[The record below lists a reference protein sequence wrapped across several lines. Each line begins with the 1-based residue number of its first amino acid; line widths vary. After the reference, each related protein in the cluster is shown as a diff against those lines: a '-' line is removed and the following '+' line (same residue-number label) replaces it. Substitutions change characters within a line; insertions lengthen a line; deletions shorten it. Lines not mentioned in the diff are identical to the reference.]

1 MTAIEER
8 YARATRS
15 SHLELKRTDE
25 APGDVDTVIAA
36 GTAEHV
42 GILLTRLRLEWDT
55 VSKRELA
62 QAGTSGTARVLTL
75 MGLRSLDRA
84 KQTLLLFAVR
94 QAPHKACDS
103 GPEAIHAL
111 VVQVLQVWLDKLCYP
126 CDGRGFS
133 GGYGKARVMC
143 SKCGGTGSRRNSKLG
158 QTPAEHIFGLWL
170 LGMMDSRCS
179 GSMKQISRKTRQ
191 G

>member
-15 SHLELKRTDE
+15 SHLELKSE
-25 APGDVDTVIAA
+25 SPGDVETIIAA

-42 GILLTRLRLEWDT
+42 GIMLTRLKAEWDT
-55 VSKRELA
+55 VSKREMA
-62 QAGTSGTARVLTL
+62 QAANSGTARVLTL
-75 MGLRSLDRA
+75 MSLRSMDRA

-111 VVQVLQVWLDKLCYP
+111 VVRVLHAWLDKLCDP
-126 CDGRGFS
+126 CDGRGFT
-133 GGYGKARVMC
+133 GGYGKPKLVC
-143 SKCGGTGSRRNSKLG
+143 SKCGGTGNRRGGRFGTNE
-158 QTPAEHIFGLWL
+158 AEHSFGLWL
-170 LGMMDSRCS
+170 LNVMDSRCS
-179 GSMKQISRKTRQ
+179 GSMKQIHRKTRQ